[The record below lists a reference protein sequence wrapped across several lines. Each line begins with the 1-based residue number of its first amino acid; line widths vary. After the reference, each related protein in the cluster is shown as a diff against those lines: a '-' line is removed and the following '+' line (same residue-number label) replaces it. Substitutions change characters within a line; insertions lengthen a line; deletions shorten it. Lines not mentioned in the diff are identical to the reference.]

1 MIVIVIARRLLRRVG
16 GKVQVVFVDLRGL
29 VRLI

>member
-1 MIVIVIARRLLRRVG
+1 MIVIVIARRLLLRVG

-29 VRLI
+29 VKLI